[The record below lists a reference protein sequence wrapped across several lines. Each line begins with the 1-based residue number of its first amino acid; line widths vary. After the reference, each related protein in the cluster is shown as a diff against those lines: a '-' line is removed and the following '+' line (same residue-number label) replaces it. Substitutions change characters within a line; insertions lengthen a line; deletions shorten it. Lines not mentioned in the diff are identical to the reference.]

1 MELQGIQAEQQT
13 EIKDLRSK
21 LEWWRQQGSKL
32 LRSQENFS
40 AEKVNLLAS
49 LSEKHYQGT
58 LVLGDFLQAQG
69 KDEIL
74 DELLSDLQTLDQA
87 QRRLS
92 LIHGLLSE
100 IDDEDEESFPGKA
113 KARAALADLSLDL
126 KKLIR
131 LNNGL

>member
-40 AEKVNLLAS
+40 AERVNLLAS

-58 LVLGDFLQAQG
+58 LLLGDFLQAQG

-74 DELLSDLQTLDQA
+74 DELLSDLQNLDQA

-92 LIHGLLSE
+92 LIHALLLE
-100 IDDEDEESFPGKA
+100 IDNESEEDLPGK
-113 KARAALADLSLDL
+113 KKIRAALADLSLEL
-126 KKLIR
+126 KKTIR
-131 LNNGL
+131 LNSV

>member
-1 MELQGIQAEQQT
+1 MELQGIQVEQQT

-40 AEKVNLLAS
+40 AERVNLLAS
-49 LSEKHYQGT
+49 LPEKHYEGA
-58 LVLGDFLQAQG
+58 LLLGDFLQAQG

-100 IDDEDEESFPGKA
+100 IDDEDEESFPGK
-113 KARAALADLSLDL
+113 KKIRATLADLSLDL
-126 KKLIR
+126 KKTIR
-131 LNNGL
+131 LNT

>member
-1 MELQGIQAEQQT
+1 MNLQGIQVEDM
-13 EIKDLRSK
+13 EKK
-21 LEWWRQQGSKL
+21 LSFYRLALSEKL
-32 LRSQENFS
+32 GANIS
-40 AEKVNLLAS
+40 AETVNLLAS
-49 LSEKHYQGT
+49 LPEKHYQGA
-58 LVLGDFLQAQG
+58 LLLDDFLQAQG

-74 DELLSDLQTLDQA
+74 DELLSGLQTLDQA

-131 LNNGL
+131 LNGV